1 MKLVHWLRSLFHQR
15 KKVYIVHIPVGF
27 QLTQKLRDA
36 LFGGLSLPMEDSS
49 HV

>member
-1 MKLVHWLRSLFHQR
+1 MKLVQWLRSLFLPR
-15 KKVYIVHIPVGF
+15 KKVYLIQFPVGF
-27 QLTQKLRDA
+27 QLNQKLRDA